1 MVTFEEFQQFIS
13 ERPEWFYGKLCLIYQ
28 QFEEGIDSRD
38 IQIAQEELD
47 SKAKDGEIA
56 LLHCELR
63 EVKGQLQD

>member
-13 ERPEWFYGKLCLIYQ
+13 ERPEWFYGKLRLIYQ

-47 SKAKDGEIA
+47 GKAKDGEIA
-56 LLHCELR
+56 LLCCELR